1 MSARKRSVG
10 TGTKA
15 SKATKAP
22 RKAPAKAPTKRR
34 ASTAAA
40 SATDGDQTLA
50 TPRRGPTQSGRV
62 IATRVTNF
70 TKLGLDKLFRSS
82 DFVAGL
88 TRVQLPPLGV
98 PMRRPDDH
106 FVGTLFRDN
115 LSITRGSDPRLVRA
129 NASKPAR
136 LILELPP
143 QSFGE
148 EAYLDATGPEA
159 PTNAPPG
166 EAFLEKR
173 NATRNA
179 AEPLRALPSVK
190 MRMAG
195 PSRLAFTMPAG
206 VASVPYSFAGIL
218 AACRTWPMA
227 RALAA
232 QPPAPPLGLLF
243 KHDVG
248 FVLGMI
254 GSQEFVSSRTMLSD
268 ALNTLGGP
276 DLDRLAQNASARL
289 ARQATELVAN
299 GLREGTDVQMTALFR
314 AEVDGVSARM
324 PVARDAQVRAVV
336 VAAISL
342 HTTSALAELARA
354 RPELDIGDVFPM
366 MRMIIQPQPVPWN
379 LTKLEIPYRLIIS
392 PVGTARFEHDT
403 VARLKGGRHELWH
416 THVTASDLRTGPD
429 RATAFRAIWSD
440 DYALTEARRQEVSDD
455 LKPFRMPMDPMDR
468 GMLVSLMAG
477 FHLEAA
483 SIRPRPYQPIPST
496 AQRLHLSSL
505 GALLDSEGNWATR
518 PVGVDIMQWRHLAT
532 LGRDHYVRV
541 MYVGF
546 LWPFGHAATLV
557 KVTER
562 KFESATHVP
571 GATATA
577 NRVAVLRQRFFIVVR
592 EAVKEYAGARHVT
605 GGHVF
610 PFTKIEILTRVTPNL
625 TAPTDNRVR
634 LIEVTGKPVIGDGI
648 AKRMVFWPM
657 TGGGDFPFEIA
668 ATDRDGQ
675 QSTFSLPLLFVSEVP
690 NQRAPKVD
698 HINAAYATAPAAKRT
713 AELRG
718 ASVAFAPVDRSAL
731 GDTRLPTQR
740 LMFTAGAV
748 SFSSTLCNVYPEIDT
763 AVVGIKAV
771 ERLLGR
777 SNAETTVR
785 YEAKYRTDGFSGG
798 NKGEVFL
805 RLVTPYDLKFG
816 GDAASSKNDSLGALA
831 SPSLAI
837 AGLSRLM
844 GPAADID
851 NIIAG
856 PGNSAPRFDPAKFF
870 ENAKLLGSIPLESL
884 LSVVTGITG
893 ADVPKLVSRT
903 IDAGGGLPE
912 RVEARFSWVT
922 ALKKPDLLNMFVPT
936 SGGTK
941 QTMLA
946 MNGVMSAPVS
956 DPTGATFEA
965 DAKINDFKLNLFG
978 FIILS
983 FVSLRFDVKRGQ
995 KPDVAV
1001 DLDPVNGVRFG
1012 GPLEFV
1018 NKLKDII
1025 PANGFSDPPSLSVT
1039 PSGISASY
1047 SLNVPNLQVGIFA
1060 LSNLSVGAGFSLP
1073 FDTQPVQVTF
1083 NFCTREK
1090 PFSLTVSLLGGG
1102 GFFAIGIGA
1111 DGVREI
1117 EAAIE
1122 FGAALSINLGVA
1134 SGSVEIKAG
1143 VYFHWI
1149 TSSDGEGLVELTGYI
1164 RLYGELSVLG
1174 LISVSLTFNLQLSYL
1189 KEGSRST
1196 VWGEATLTVTIDVL
1210 CFSADVSVHCR
1221 REFGG
1226 SPSDPTFLDLV
1237 PDASNWQAY
1246 CLAYGED

>member
-1 MSARKRSVG
+1 MSAGKRSSKTGAGSASARKAAPKRRTAAPPPPARDDG
-10 TGTKA
+10 PD
-15 SKATKAP
+15 ATAP
-22 RKAPAKAPTKRR
+22 R
-34 ASTAAA
+34 
-40 SATDGDQTLA
+40 
-50 TPRRGPTQSGRV
+50 RRGGSRAG
-62 IATRVTNF
+62 AAKGVTDF
-70 TKLGLDKLFRSS
+70 SRLGIDKLLRST
-82 DFVAGL
+82 DLVAGL
-88 TRVQLPPLGV
+88 IRVQPRLFGV
-98 PMRRPDDH
+98 PLRRPDDH

-115 LSITRGSDPRLVRA
+115 LIVARSGEPQLVRA
-129 NASKPAR
+129 DASKPAR

-148 EAYLDATGPEA
+148 EALLDATGPEA
-159 PTNAPPG
+159 PVNPPAG
-166 EAFLEKR
+166 EAFPEKR
-173 NATRNA
+173 NTTNNA
-179 AEPLRALPSVK
+179 AQVLRPLPSVK
-190 MRMAG
+190 LRMAG

-206 VASVPYSFAGIL
+206 VTSLPYTFAGIL
-218 AACRTWPMA
+218 EACRTWPMA

-232 QPPAPPLGLLF
+232 QPPAPLRGVLFAHDAGFLLGI
-243 KHDVG
+243 
-248 FVLGMI
+248 I
-254 GSQEFVSSRTMLSD
+254 GSAEFTANRTLLSD
-268 ALNTLGGP
+268 ALNTLGGS
-276 DLDRLAQNASARL
+276 DLDRLAQNAATRL

-299 GLREGTDVQMTALFR
+299 GLREGTDVQMTELFR
-314 AEVDGVSARM
+314 AEVDGVAARM

-336 VAAISL
+336 AAAIGQQ
-342 HTTSALAELARA
+342 TGSALADLARA
-354 RPELDIGDVFPM
+354 RPELDISDLFPILPW
-366 MRMIIQPQPVPWN
+366 IIRPQPVPWN
-379 LTKLEIPYRLIIS
+379 VTKLEIPYRLIIS

-403 VARLKGGRHELWH
+403 VARRKQGRHELWH

-440 DYALTEARRQEVSDD
+440 DYALTEARRQQVSDD
-455 LKPFRMPMDPMDR
+455 LVPFRMPMDPMDR

-477 FHLEAA
+477 FHLQANG
-483 SIRPRPYQPIPST
+483 IRPVRFQPIPST

-505 GALLDSEGNWATR
+505 GALLDSEGNWAIR
-518 PVGVDIMQWRHLAT
+518 PAGVDLMQWRHLAT

-541 MYVGF
+541 MYAGY

-592 EAVKEYAGARHVT
+592 EVVKEYAGARHVT

-625 TAPTDNRVR
+625 IAPTDNGVR
-634 LIEVTGKPVIGDGI
+634 LIEVAGKPVIGDGI

-657 TGGGDFPFEIA
+657 TGGGDFRFEIA

-675 QSTFSLPLLFVSEVP
+675 QTTFSLPLLFVSEVP

-698 HINAAYATAPAAKRT
+698 NINAAYAAAPAAKRT

-718 ASVAFAPVDRSAL
+718 ASVAFAPVAPAAL
-731 GDTRLPTQR
+731 GDTRLPTQQ
-740 LMFTAGAV
+740 LLFTSGAV
-748 SFSSTLCNVYPEIDT
+748 SFSTILPNVYPEIET

-771 ERLLGR
+771 QRLLGQ
-777 SNAETTVR
+777 SNAVTKVR
-785 YEAKYRTDGFSGG
+785 YEPKYRTDGFGGG
-798 NKGEVFL
+798 NLGEVFL

-816 GDAASSKNDSLGALA
+816 GDASSAKNDSLGALA

-837 AGLSRLM
+837 AGLSRVM
-844 GPAADID
+844 GPAGDID
-851 NIIAG
+851 NIVAG
-856 PGNSAPRFDPAKFF
+856 PGGSAPQFDPAKFF
-870 ENAKLLGSIPLESL
+870 KDAKILGSIPLESL
-884 LSVVTGITG
+884 LTVVTGIAG
-893 ADVPKLVSRT
+893 AHVPKLLSRT
-903 IDAGGGLPE
+903 IEAGGGLPE

-922 ALKKPDLLNMFVPT
+922 PLKKSDPLNLFVPT
-936 SGGTK
+936 TGGATP
-941 QTMLA
+941 TTLA

-956 DPTGATFEA
+956 DPAGATFEA

-983 FVSLRFDVKRGQ
+983 FISLRFDVKRGQ

-1001 DLDPVNGVRFG
+1001 DLDPVDGVRFG

-1018 NKLKDII
+1018 NDLKKFI
-1025 PANGFSDPPSLSVT
+1025 PSNGFSDPPSLSVT

-1047 SLNVPNLQVGIFA
+1047 SLSIPNLQVGIFA
-1060 LSNLSVGAGFSLP
+1060 LSNMSIGAGFSLP
-1073 FDTQPVQVTF
+1073 FDTRPVQVTF
-1083 NFCTREK
+1083 NFSTREK

-1122 FGAALSINLGVA
+1122 FGAALSIDLGVA

-1143 VYFHWI
+1143 VYFHWM
-1149 TSSDGEGLVELTGYI
+1149 TSAGGKGVVELTGYI
-1164 RLYGELSVLG
+1164 RLHGELSVLG
-1174 LISVSLTFNLQLSYL
+1174 LISASLTFNLQLSYL
-1189 KEGSRST
+1189 KQGSRST
-1196 VWGEATLTVTIDVL
+1196 VWGEATLTVTIDIL
-1210 CFSADVSVHCR
+1210 FFSADVSVQCR